1 MAELLQ
7 IYQAML
13 GAIPA
18 FFTALF
24 SFEMVI
30 ALGVGVVGGLVIGA
44 LPGLNATTGIV
55 LLMPITYTMSPI
67 PALTMLMALYTAGIM
82 GGSYSSILIN
92 TPGTSSSVA
101 TLFDGYPMSKR
112 GEALKALNTSIFSS
126 VVGGTISALA
136 LLLISPVL
144 ARIALF
150 FDSSEYFLLGVF
162 GLSLVASL
170 SENGLCKGFSI
181 GCFGLL
187 VGCVGLAPLSAAARY
202 TFGTEM
208 LYDGFNSTTVI
219 IGCFSVAQI
228 MVMIYEAKSEGLHQ
242 NKETIKLEGKKF
254 LTMSE
259 IRAILPV
266 CVYSA
271 IIGIGVGI
279 LPGAGAATGSY
290 IAYSSAKGTSKH
302 PETFGTGCIEGIA
315 APECANNAVTGAAL
329 IPLLTLSIPGS
340 TAASVL
346 LGALMIQGLQPG
358 FSLFTKQA
366 DIIFPIILGFLA
378 ANLIML
384 PIGLLFARIAGNI
397 IKIPN
402 AILAPI
408 IAVLA
413 ILGSY
418 CIRSRMMDI
427 FVVVIFGFIGYFMKK
442 AKYAPG
448 AFTLGLI
455 LGSMCESGLKRSI
468 LLATPL
474 GGNIMKYY
482 FSRPQAIVLIV
493 LVIFNFSAPLRK
505 WLKERRTAR
514 TAS

>member
-1 MAELLQ
+1 MAQLLQ

-13 GAIPA
+13 GSFPA
-18 FFTALF
+18 FFQALF
-24 SFEMVI
+24 SLEMVI
-30 ALGVGVVGGLVIGA
+30 ALTVGIVGGLVIGA

-55 LLMPITYTMSPI
+55 LLMPITYTMSPV

-101 TLFDGYPMSKR
+101 TLFDGYPMTKR

-126 VVGGTISALA
+126 VLGGVISALA

-170 SENGLCKGFSI
+170 SENGLCKGFTI
-181 GCFGLL
+181 GCMGLL
-187 VGCVGLAPLSAAARY
+187 VGCVGLAPLSSAPRY

-208 LYDGFNSTTVI
+208 LYDGFNSTVVI
-219 IGCFSVAQI
+219 IGCFSVAQV
-228 MVMIYEAKSEGLHQ
+228 MVMVHEAMTEKDRPKAEYASLKGA
-242 NKETIKLEGKKF
+242 KF
-254 LTMSE
+254 LSWSE
-259 IRAILPV
+259 IKQIVPV
-266 CVYSA
+266 CIYSS

-290 IAYSSAKGTSKH
+290 IAYSSAKGASKH
-302 PETFGTGCIEGIA
+302 PEQFGTGCIEGIA
-315 APECANNAVTGAAL
+315 APEAANNAVTGSAM

-366 DIIFPIILGFLA
+366 DIVFPIILGFLL
-378 ANLIML
+378 ANIIML
-384 PIGLLFARIAGNI
+384 PVGLLFARVAGNI
-397 IKIPN
+397 IRIPN
-402 AILAPI
+402 AVLAPI

-418 CIRSRMMDI
+418 CIRIRVFDI
-427 FVVVIFGFIGYFMKK
+427 FVVVAFGLLGFLMKK
-442 AKYAPG
+442 SKYAPG

-455 LGSMCESGLKRSI
+455 LGEMCESGLKRSFA
-468 LLATPL
+468 LATHFDGSL
-474 GGNIMKYY
+474 FRYY
-482 FSRPQAIVLIV
+482 LSRPQSIILMLLI
-493 LVIFNFSAPLRK
+493 LFNMSAPLRK
-505 WLKERRTAR
+505 MLKEKKKAQIK
-514 TAS
+514 

>member
-1 MAELLQ
+1 MGQLLE

-13 GAIPA
+13 GSFPS
-18 FFTALF
+18 FFGALF
-24 SFEMVI
+24 SLEMVI
-30 ALGVGVVGGLVIGA
+30 ALLVGVVGGLIIGA

-101 TLFDGYPMSKR
+101 TLFDGYPMTQK
-112 GEALKALNTSIFSS
+112 GQALKALNTSIFSS
-126 VVGGTISALA
+126 VLGGVISALA
-136 LLLISPVL
+136 LLLISPLL

-170 SENGLCKGFSI
+170 SENGLCKGFGI
-181 GCFGLL
+181 GCLGLL
-187 VGCVGLAPLSAAARY
+187 VGCVGLAPLSSTARY
-202 TFGTEM
+202 YFGSDL
-208 LYDGFNSTTVI
+208 LYDGFNTTVVI
-219 IGCFSVAQI
+219 IGCFSIAQV
-228 MVMIYEAKSEGLHQ
+228 MVMINDAKKKSTQTKTEYAEL
-242 NKETIKLEGKKF
+242 KGKKF
-254 LTMSE
+254 LSWAE
-259 IRAILPV
+259 IKRIIPI
-266 CVYSA
+266 CITSS

-290 IAYSSAKGTSKH
+290 IAYSNAKSASKH
-302 PETFGTGCIEGIA
+302 PEEFGTGCIEGVA
-315 APECANNAVTGAAL
+315 APEAANNAVTGSAL

-366 DIIFPIILGFLA
+366 NIIFPIILGFLV
-378 ANLIML
+378 ANIIML
-384 PIGLLFARIAGNI
+384 PIGLAFARVAGNI

-402 AILAPI
+402 AILAPVI
-408 IAVLA
+408 TVLA
-413 ILGSY
+413 VLGSY
-418 CIRSRMMDI
+418 CIRIRVFDI
-427 FVVVIFGFIGYFMKK
+427 FVVVGFGLIGYFMKK

-455 LGSMCESGLKRSI
+455 LGSMCETGLRRSFALASGFDGS
-468 LLATPL
+468 
-474 GGNIMKYY
+474 IMKYY
-482 FSRPQAIVLIV
+482 FSRPQCIILMILI
-493 LVIFNFSAPLRK
+493 IFNRTAPLRK
-505 WLKERRTAR
+505 KMKEKKAQK
-514 TAS
+514 AAA

>member
-1 MAELLQ
+1 MAQLLQ

-13 GAIPA
+13 GSIPA
-18 FFTALF
+18 FFSALF
-24 SFEMVI
+24 SFQMIV
-30 ALGVGVVGGLVIGA
+30 ALIVGVVGGLIIGA

-55 LLMPITYTMSPI
+55 LLMPITYTMDPV

-101 TLFDGYPMSKR
+101 TLFDGYPMTQR

-126 VVGGTISALA
+126 VLGGVVSALA
-136 LLLISPVL
+136 LLLISPLL
-144 ARIALF
+144 ARVALF

-170 SENGLCKGFSI
+170 SENGLAKGFGI
-181 GCFGLL
+181 GCMGLL
-187 VGCVGLAPLSAAARY
+187 VGCVGFAPMSSSARY
-202 TFGTEM
+202 HFGTQL
-208 LYDGFNSTTVI
+208 LYDGFNSTVVI
-219 IGCFSVAQI
+219 IGCFSVAQV
-228 MVMIYEAKSEGLHQ
+228 MVMVHEAK
-242 NKETIKLEGKKF
+242 TIGERTASDFVKLSGEKF
-254 LTMSE
+254 LSWEE
-259 IRAILPV
+259 IKRILPV
-266 CVYSA
+266 CFYS
-271 IIGIGVGI
+271 GVIGVGVGL

-290 IAYSSAKGTSKH
+290 IAYSGAKKMSKH
-302 PETFGTGCIEGIA
+302 PEEFGQGSIEGVA
-315 APECANNAVTGAAL
+315 APEAANNAVTGAAM

-366 DIIFPIILGFLA
+366 DIVFPIIFGFLL
-378 ANLIML
+378 ANIIML
-384 PIGLLFARIAGNI
+384 PLGLIFARIAGNI

-413 ILGSY
+413 VLGSF
-418 CIRSRMMDI
+418 CIRTRTFDI
-427 FVVVIFGFIGYFMKK
+427 FVVVAFGLIGYFMKK

-455 LGSMCESGLKRSI
+455 LGSMCESGLRRSFALATKFDGSLFRYYMSRPQSI
-468 LLATPL
+468 LLAL
-474 GGNIMKYY
+474 
-482 FSRPQAIVLIV
+482 
-493 LVIFNFSAPLRK
+493 LVIFNMSAPLRNAWK
-505 WLKERRTAR
+505 AR
-514 TAS
+514 KQEKADA

>member
-1 MAELLQ
+1 MTELLE

-13 GAIPA
+13 GSFPS
-18 FFTALF
+18 FFSALF
-24 SFEMVI
+24 SIEMIV
-30 ALGVGVVGGLVIGA
+30 ALLVGVIGGLIIGA

-67 PALTMLMALYTAGIM
+67 PALTMLMALYTTGIM

-101 TLFDGYPMSKR
+101 TLFDGYPLTQR

-126 VVGGTISALA
+126 TLGGIISALA
-136 LLLISPVL
+136 LLLISPLL
-144 ARIALF
+144 ARVALF

-170 SENGLCKGFSI
+170 SENGLCKGFGI
-181 GCFGLL
+181 GCLGLL
-187 VGCVGLAPLSAAARY
+187 VGCVGLAPLSNLARY
-202 TFGTEM
+202 HFGSDL

-219 IGCFSVAQI
+219 IGCFSIAQL
-228 MVMIYEAKSEGLHQ
+228 MVMIHDAKEESNRNIEYS
-242 NKETIKLEGKKF
+242 KLSGKKF
-254 LTMSE
+254 LSWSE
-259 IRAILPV
+259 IKRIIPV
-266 CVYSA
+266 TLYSS

-290 IAYSSAKGTSKH
+290 IAYSSAKGASKH
-302 PETFGTGCIEGIA
+302 PEEFGKGCIEGIA
-315 APECANNAVTGAAL
+315 APEAANNAVPGSAL

-366 DIIFPIILGFLA
+366 NIIFPIILGFLV
-378 ANLIML
+378 ANLIMF
-384 PIGLLFARIAGNI
+384 PIGILFARIAGNI
-397 IKIPN
+397 IRIPN

-413 ILGSY
+413 VLGSY
-418 CIRSRMMDI
+418 CIRIRIFDI
-427 FVVVIFGFIGYFMKK
+427 FVVVFFGLLGYFMKK

-455 LGSMCESGLKRSI
+455 LGQMCESGLRRSFALASGYNGS
-468 LLATPL
+468 LLQ
-474 GGNIMKYY
+474 YY
-482 FSRPQAIVLIV
+482 FSRPQCIILMILIV
-493 LVIFNFSAPLRK
+493 FNMSAPLRK
-505 WLKERRTAR
+505 SLKEKRRA
-514 TAS
+514 AKA